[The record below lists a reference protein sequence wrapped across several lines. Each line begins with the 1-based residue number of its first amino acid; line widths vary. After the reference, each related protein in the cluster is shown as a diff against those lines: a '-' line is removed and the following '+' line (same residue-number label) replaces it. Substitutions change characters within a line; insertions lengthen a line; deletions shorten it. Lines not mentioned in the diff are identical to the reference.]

1 MVLSIFTCPRV
12 SGHLNLRPDCP
23 FSDWQE
29 RSGTCPAAPDPVD
42 GESKRMAAVT
52 KVRGASRIWIALKRL
67 DLNDDEVA
75 IVKDVWILQGLDSAA
90 AKEVLFHSFGLEDS
104 IFVLKLR
111 NSQGSLIPINSALNI
126 NSKQSPYILEVVKLF
141 QHVVPKRRNAV
152 LTVTSKSLKNRLQSI
167 MKRIDRLDELGPE
180 ISMKW
185 KNKLSK
191 EMGLLNQKLQ
201 FLDQRMQATSS
212 NLVYCASLECGSIIS
227 QLNFLSRTLQD
238 NSVTDS

>member
-1 MVLSIFTCPRV
+1 MKKKKNEPIIQMNELDHSDTNRERGWLRSRRLHITQIFFKHTLGFTIGRSV
-12 SGHLNLRPDCP
+12 SK
-23 FSDWQE
+23 S
-29 RSGTCPAAPDPVD
+29 
-42 GESKRMAAVT
+42 
-52 KVRGASRIWIALKRL
+52 LKCL
-67 DLNDDEVA
+67 DDDEVA

-238 NSVTDS
+238 NSDLKMPSLI